1 MSQLV
6 EIQKSQL
13 VLALDATP
21 FTHLEEWEQTNL
33 VAGLIKKVA
42 LYTMYAVDP
51 PSFRSYPPAF
61 GTKQGN

>member
-51 PSFRSYPPAF
+51 PSFRS
-61 GTKQGN
+61 